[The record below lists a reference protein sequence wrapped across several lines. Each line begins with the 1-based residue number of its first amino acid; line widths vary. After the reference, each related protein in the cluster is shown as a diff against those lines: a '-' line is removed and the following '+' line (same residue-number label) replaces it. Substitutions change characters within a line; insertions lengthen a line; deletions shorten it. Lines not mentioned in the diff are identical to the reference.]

1 MEALNTI
8 FSTENEIVEKLKE
21 NTYKPDYKKI
31 FFEHL
36 GPELKKIFTN
46 RKDKVYLKNFLE
58 ALQYEYGFFD
68 TEIDLSKAFN
78 LYKTYA
84 DINDYFCMY
93 KMHVIYLCEYEKFN
107 VPFSRVLEKIYLLK
121 CFAYLPNYIIDWD
134 MNFFDKINIK
144 VEIAQMLELEDDNFE
159 KHQLFF
165 DLLYNEKEKYNL
177 SENDI
182 NLMKCVLFCYFDNK
196 GSDLSMM
203 SFSIME
209 SLMPKHE
216 LDYAYYTAK
225 NKCIFFN
232 SYLNLENAFTDSE
245 TQKFF
250 NEIKNK
256 KLYEFYADYGLYL
269 LDKKIRAN
277 PEIIELLTSAA
288 NNGYLFC
295 NFKAYQCL
303 IDYYDFEDI
312 IQDYN
317 KASTLLDYTL
327 DHIVFEKL
335 ALSYFVIWAG
345 LFIKYSTFQDKIISK
360 YLIYVKEIND
370 YITTTIIKKEKANEM
385 NSEDDY
391 FYFIKGYIYFFG
403 FKDIEEQNLF
413 KAVECL
419 DKASNLCEQIYGQKI
434 IEFIKYKAKE
444 IMHNNKNIS
453 NDEFIKA
460 KKDLIEFY
468 YDNSNLKDQVF
479 ECYII
484 GKDFIE
490 GITREKDELS
500 GLLIYNLTNKI
511 FCKHIIDCFVKKD
524 IKKIL
529 KENEDKIEKKFK
541 DEICCICYTNKV
553 SKAFIPCKHTFCD
566 FCADKLEN
574 NSKKCPVCRTE
585 YLYII

>member
-1 MEALNTI
+1 
-8 FSTENEIVEKLKE
+8 
-21 NTYKPDYKKI
+21 
-31 FFEHL
+31 
-36 GPELKKIFTN
+36 
-46 RKDKVYLKNFLE
+46 
-58 ALQYEYGFFD
+58 
-68 TEIDLSKAFN
+68 
-78 LYKTYA
+78 
-84 DINDYFCMY
+84 MY

-232 SYLNLENAFTDSE
+232 SYLNLENAINDSE

-317 KASTLLDYTL
+317 KASTLLDSTF
-327 DHIVFEKL
+327 VFEKL
-335 ALSYFVIWAG
+335 ALSYFVIW
-345 LFIKYSTFQDKIISK
+345 
-360 YLIYVKEIND
+360 
-370 YITTTIIKKEKANEM
+370 
-385 NSEDDY
+385 
-391 FYFIKGYIYFFG
+391 
-403 FKDIEEQNLF
+403 
-413 KAVECL
+413 
-419 DKASNLCEQIYGQKI
+419 
-434 IEFIKYKAKE
+434 
-444 IMHNNKNIS
+444 
-453 NDEFIKA
+453 
-460 KKDLIEFY
+460 
-468 YDNSNLKDQVF
+468 
-479 ECYII
+479 
-484 GKDFIE
+484 
-490 GITREKDELS
+490 
-500 GLLIYNLTNKI
+500 
-511 FCKHIIDCFVKKD
+511 
-524 IKKIL
+524 
-529 KENEDKIEKKFK
+529 
-541 DEICCICYTNKV
+541 
-553 SKAFIPCKHTFCD
+553 
-566 FCADKLEN
+566 
-574 NSKKCPVCRTE
+574 
-585 YLYII
+585 